1 MKLDVQSLS
10 LPGVKLVRSSRISDP
25 RGYFAETFV
34 HRDFAA
40 AEIENQFIQDNQSF
54 STAVGTIRGLHF
66 QAHPFAQAKLIRV
79 VRGKIFDVVVDLR
92 RSSASYGQHLAIE
105 LDARTGDQLFVPA
118 GFAHGCCTL
127 EPDTELFYKV
137 DALYSADHDR
147 GVNWADPT
155 LGIEWPV
162 CLHTAILS
170 EKDRNLPMLKDLPV
184 YFDERV
190 GEPDERVGE
199 FDERIAELV

>member
-1 MKLDVQSLS
+1 MKLDIQATP
-10 LPGVKLVRSSRISDP
+10 LPGVQIIRSTRFSDQ

-34 HRDFAA
+34 HRDFVAA
-40 AEIENQFIQDNQSF
+40 GIENEFIQDNQSL

-66 QAHPFAQAKLIRV
+66 QAPPFAQAKLVRV
-79 VRGKIFDVVVDLR
+79 LRGKIFDVVVDLR
-92 RSSASYGQHLAIE
+92 RSSSSYGQHLAIE
-105 LDARTGDQLFVPA
+105 LTAETGDQLFIPA

-127 EPDTELFYKV
+127 EPNTELFYKV

-147 GVNWADPT
+147 GVNWSDPM

-162 CLHTAILS
+162 SLHTAILS
-170 EKDRNLPMLKDLPV
+170 DKDRNLPMLNELPV

-190 GEPDERVGE
+190 GELDERVGE
-199 FDERIAELV
+199 LV

>member
-34 HRDFAA
+34 HRDFATA
-40 AEIENQFIQDNQSF
+40 GINNQFIQDNQSL
-54 STAVGTIRGLHF
+54 SSAVGTIRGLHF

-79 VRGKIFDVVVDLR
+79 LRGKIFDVVVDLR
-92 RSSASYGQHLAIE
+92 RSSSSYGRHLAIE
-105 LDARTGDQLFVPA
+105 LDAETGDQLFVPT

-127 EPDTELFYKV
+127 EPNTELFYKV

-147 GVNWADPT
+147 GVNWADPV
-155 LGIEWPV
+155 LGIKWPIGPNG
-162 CLHTAILS
+162 AIVS
-170 EKDRNLPMLKDLPV
+170 DKDRKLPTLNELPN
-184 YFDERV
+184 YFD
-190 GEPDERVGE
+190 
-199 FDERIAELV
+199 